1 MDADY
6 SDHTPSVKSLWSLT
20 SEVKTVALL
29 VKKIKPMVL
38 IRLFILYKSWPAVWS
53 SSRFTWGREDPRHVR
68 TTMEPRCK
76 SQMEARGRPPFKPRK
91 TRSCDV
97 YCFVFRCRGE
107 EVLLDNSRISNN
119 SPPGNPQLIVSS
131 AIVHGQLELVYHD
144 DIGFPKI
151 FTSGSYK
158 LSCCHLS
165 SIGQGWH
172 FWRFKWSKRS
182 KGENSHFQPI
192 SN

>member
-1 MDADY
+1 MKCGEYLCVCGKKKSWILKLCETIMDADY

-91 TRSCDV
+91 IRSCDS
-97 YCFVFRCRGE
+97 YCFVFCCRGW
-107 EVLLDNSRISNN
+107 EVLLDNSRISRSIRQN
-119 SPPGNPQLIVSS
+119 
-131 AIVHGQLELVYHD
+131 AIHNIPD
-144 DIGFPKI
+144 
-151 FTSGSYK
+151 
-158 LSCCHLS
+158 
-165 SIGQGWH
+165 
-172 FWRFKWSKRS
+172 
-182 KGENSHFQPI
+182 KGI
-192 SN
+192 LD